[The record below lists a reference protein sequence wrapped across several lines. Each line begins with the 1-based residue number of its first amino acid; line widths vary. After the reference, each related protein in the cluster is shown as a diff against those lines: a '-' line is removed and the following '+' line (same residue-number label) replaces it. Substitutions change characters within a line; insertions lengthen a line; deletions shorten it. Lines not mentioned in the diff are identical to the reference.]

1 MSSSQLHLRAADYDK
16 FDLMTDLSLSF
27 PSFKKKKNKSGL
39 KSPKK
44 TKLIKQQ

>member
-16 FDLMTDLSLSF
+16 FDLITDLSLSF
-27 PSFKKKKNKSGL
+27 PFFFFKKKSGL

>member
-16 FDLMTDLSLSF
+16 FDLITDLSLSF
-27 PSFKKKKNKSGL
+27 PLFFFKKKSGL

>member
-27 PSFKKKKNKSGL
+27 PSFFFKNK
-39 KSPKK
+39 
-44 TKLIKQQ
+44 IRA